1 MLNPKTKMAHT
12 SSIMDAPIGEI
23 SEPVMKPTPF
33 TTKIPSLRRL
43 TRNYVN
49 TLAKKVKA
57 NAKKVINKFADWILS
72 LPKVPIRRG
81 INEME
86 APLRVFLRTYRI
98 DGIRGQDQNTFTNY
112 VRPRVLNFFRGRQ
125 RPFQVKFIFTCKFQ
139 KGATEEEKVDIYG
152 YFHTH
157 VERIMEDTDLDE
169 LYERMIRECLE
180 KIESLQK
187 EGSGLQFASVE
198 SLDVNID
205 PLRPMGG
212 NSYFPPPYKLAV
224 KKAIINVKNDDN
236 ECFKWAV
243 ASAIYR
249 SEVHPERVNN
259 KLINNAAMLDWKG
272 IDFPTPL
279 QQISRFEKQNPYSIN
294 VYGWT
299 GTSVYPLRISKHD
312 NKQCINLMLLE
323 KKGDHHYCWIKNMS
337 ALTASQYNKH
347 KGKRFV
353 CKYCCNSFQWE
364 VSLQNHIEYCSKQ
377 KAVKVVMPKKGE
389 TLQFKNHHR
398 KMRVPFVVYA
408 DFECFT
414 RPISTCA
421 PSNEH
426 SYTQQYQKH
435 KPCSYSYYIK
445 CFDDELFP
453 PVLKRYTIEDE
464 NTNVAKSFVK
474 SLEEDI
480 VDIYDQ
486 FKGRRRRRITKKE
499 TRDFE
504 KATICHICE
513 GSFGK
518 TENERKVRDHCHLTG
533 RYGGAAH
540 NKCNLEFKLPKFY
553 PVIFHNLEKYDAHLF
568 IKELAE
574 AQDPLKR
581 AGVTET
587 NGGIGCIARTE
598 ENYVSFRK
606 EIVVDVFFK
615 DGKWRE
621 VKREIRFIDSLKF
634 MNSSLEKLAG
644 NLTSFPDLE
653 QYFKGDQLEL
663 VKRKGVYPYDY
674 MNCIERLGETSLPP
688 IECFYS
694 KLNDTNISKKDYA
707 HAQLVWETFQMK
719 TMKDYHDLYL
729 QTDVLLLSCVFEEF
743 RNICLK
749 HYKLDPAWYYTTPG
763 LAWDACL
770 KMTKVELE
778 LLHDQD
784 MLLMVEKGTFGG
796 VSMISTR
803 YGKANN
809 KYMSEYNPSK
819 PSKYIAYLDAN
830 NLYGW
835 AMSKPLPTH
844 GFRRMCRAE
853 IDDWEHC
860 PCILEVDLEYPIDL
874 HDLHSDYPLAPD
886 HLEVGGVE
894 KLIPNFYNK
903 KQYVV
908 HHEVLK
914 TYIKYGLKIRKIHG
928 GITFHESPWMKPYIE
943 KNTKLRMLS
952 KNNFE
957 SDFFKLMNNSV
968 FGKTME
974 NIRNRVDIKLV
985 TTPKQTEKYIYRS
998 NYTGRTAFSDDLV
1011 AIHMAK
1017 TSIYMNKPKYLGM
1030 CILGISKTL
1039 MYDFHYGYVKP
1050 KYGEKAKLL
1059 FTDTDSLKYEIE
1071 TEDFYK
1077 YISQDVHE
1085 WFDTSNYPKEHQSGI
1100 PTGVNKKVIGMFKDE
1115 VGGKIITE
1123 FVGLRAKN
1131 YSYVCD
1137 GKEYKKCKGI
1147 KINVTKKDISHKDYK
1162 NCLFN
1167 NVQLRRRMNVFRS
1180 HKHVVYSEEI
1190 NKIALSA
1197 NDDNRII
1204 LEDGIHT
1211 RPHGWS
1217 LQSYV

>member
-1 MLNPKTKMAHT
+1 MAHT
-12 SSIMDAPIGEI
+12 SSIMDAPIREI
-23 SEPVMKPTPF
+23 NIPVLKPTKY
-33 TTKIPSLRRL
+33 TLKIPSLKRL
-43 TRNYVN
+43 TRRYVE
-49 TLAKKVKA
+49 TLGKKVKA
-57 NAKKVINKFADWILS
+57 NAKKVINRFADWILS
-72 LPKVPIRRG
+72 LPNERVRG
-81 INEME
+81 GVNEME
-86 APLRVFLRTYRI
+86 APLRGYLRTYRI
-98 DGIRGQDQNTFTNY
+98 EGIKGQDQVTFINHI
-112 VRPRVLNFFRGRQ
+112 RARVVDFFQRRQ
-125 RPFQVKFIFTCKFQ
+125 RPFQVKIIFTCKYQ
-139 KGATEEEKVDIYG
+139 KGENEVSYG
-152 YFHTH
+152 YFHTR
-157 VERIMEDTDLDE
+157 VERVVEGTDLNE
-169 LYERMIRECLE
+169 LYERMIKECLE
-180 KIESLQK
+180 KMEVFQK
-187 EGSGLQFASVE
+187 GGSGWKFASVE
-198 SLDVNID
+198 SFDINVD
-205 PLRPMGG
+205 PFNPMRAG
-212 NSYFPPPYKLAV
+212 SYLPLPHKLAV

-243 ASAIYR
+243 TSAVFPREKNGHRLDAEMR
-249 SEVHPERVNN
+249 S
-259 KLINNAAMLDWKG
+259 NAALLNWEG

-279 QQISRFEKQNPYSIN
+279 QQISRFEKQNQYSIN

-299 GTSVYPLRISKHD
+299 GTRVYPLRISKHD
-312 NKQCINLMLLE
+312 NEQCIYLMLLE
-323 KKGDHHYCWIKNMS
+323 NKKNHLYCWIKNMS
-337 ALTASQYNKH
+337 RLSASQYNKH

-364 VSLQNHIEYCSKQ
+364 KTLKNHIEYCSKQ

-453 PVLKRYTIEDE
+453 PVLRRYMIKDE

-480 VDIYDQ
+480 VDIYNQ
-486 FKGRRRRRITKKE
+486 FKGKKGIKITKE
-499 TRDFE
+499 EERDFK

-513 GSFGK
+513 GSFGE
-518 TENERKVRDHCHLTG
+518 TEQDTKVRDHCHLTG
-533 RYGGAAH
+533 SYRGAAH

-729 QTDVLLLSCVFEEF
+729 MTDVLLLSCVFEEF
-743 RNICLK
+743 RNICLH
-749 HYKLDPAWYYTTPG
+749 HYNLDPAWYYTTPG

-784 MLLMVEKGTFGG
+784 MLLMIEKGTFGG

-803 YGKANN
+803 FGKANN
-809 KYMSEYNPSK
+809 KYMEEYDPSR
-819 PSKYIAYLDAN
+819 PSTYIQYLDAN

-844 GFRRMCRAE
+844 HFKWMGRSE
-853 IDDWEHC
+853 INDWEHH
-860 PCILEVDLEYPIDL
+860 PCILEVDLVYPREL
-874 HDLHSDYPLAPD
+874 WDLHSDYPLAPE
-886 HLEVGGVE
+886 HLVLDGVE
-894 KLIPNFYNK
+894 KLVPNFRK
-903 KQYVV
+903 KVKYVV

-914 TYIKYGLKIRKIHG
+914 TYLKHGLKISKIHG
-928 GITFHESPWMKPYIE
+928 GISFYESPWMKPYME
-943 KNTKLRMLS
+943 KNTKLRMQS

-968 FGKTME
+968 FGKTIE

-985 TTPKQTEKYIYRS
+985 TTPKQAEKYIYRP
-998 NYTGRTAFSDDLV
+998 NYTGRTTFSDNLV
-1011 AIHMAK
+1011 AIHMGK
-1017 TSIYMNKPKYLGM
+1017 TSIYMNKPIYLGM

-1039 MYDFHYGYVKP
+1039 MYDFYYGFIKP
-1050 KYGEKAKLL
+1050 LYGDKVKLL
-1059 FTDTDSLKYEIE
+1059 FTDTDSLMIVVE

-1077 YISQDVHE
+1077 DIAPYVHKL
-1085 WFDTSNYPKEHQSGI
+1085 FDTSNFSKEHPSNIQ
-1100 PTGVNKKVIGMFKDE
+1100 TGVNKKVIGMFKDE

-1131 YSYVCD
+1131 YSFVCE

-1147 KINVTKKDISHKDYK
+1147 KKGVTEKDIHHEDYV
-1162 NCLFN
+1162 NCLFH
-1167 NVQLRRRMNVFRS
+1167 NVQLRRKMNVFRY
-1180 HKHVVYSEEI
+1180 HLHDVYSEEI

-1197 NDDNRII
+1197 NDDKRII

-1211 RPHGWS
+1211 RPHGWEI
-1217 LQSYV
+1217 